1 MEVVLKNG
9 TKTTSEAIKSLLDRH
24 VARTYGK
31 KPIIEWDNN
40 TIEPTKWWYDTNDNK
55 IHTDCTVT
63 IEYNEPLTLFGAYCC
78 IDDLINLIIE
88 YYKGKSIFLTC
99 TRID

>member
-1 MEVVLKNG
+1 MEVILKNG
-9 TKTTSEAIKSLLDRH
+9 TKTTTENIKLLLDKH
-24 VARTYGK
+24 VNRTYGK
-31 KPIIEWDNN
+31 KPMIEWDDN
-40 TIEPTKWWYDTNDNK
+40 TIEPTRWWYDERDNK
-55 IHTDCTVT
+55 VYADCGIS

-78 IDDLINLIIE
+78 IDELINLIIE